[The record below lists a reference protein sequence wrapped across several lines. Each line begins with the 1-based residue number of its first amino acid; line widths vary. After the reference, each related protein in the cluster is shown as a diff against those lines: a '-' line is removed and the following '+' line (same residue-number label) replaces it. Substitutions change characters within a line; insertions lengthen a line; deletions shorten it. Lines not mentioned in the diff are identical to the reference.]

1 MRDPDSPTYSWRDL
15 LATVG
20 PFVLLGLV
28 LLAIAYWVLQP
39 APPRHVVLATGT
51 AQGAYAEFGERYADI
66 LARHGIKVELRAT
79 QGSAENLALLRNPD
93 SGVDLAFVQG
103 GADRIADRDPSAEA
117 GLVSLG
123 SLFYEAVWVF
133 YREDAAQRLLGD
145 ARPDMLGQLAAFRL
159 NIGAAGSGVAV
170 LLEKL
175 FDANHLAPAQLHLVR
190 LSQTPAVVALLDG
203 SIDAMAFVSAP
214 ESPMVQM
221 LLQTPG
227 IGLMPF
233 VQAEAYARRFPFM
246 SPVTLPRGIID
257 LRHDKPPRDVQLIA
271 PTGTLVAREGTHPAL
286 IQLFV
291 QAAQEVHG
299 GGGWFNAKGY
309 FPNGRTTEQPLA
321 SEAERFYRIGIP
333 FLQRYLPFW
342 LANLIERMWPVLVAL
357 IAVLLPLSR
366 VLPPL
371 YEFRVRSRIF
381 RWYAQLRTLEQQ
393 VGERDAAALADEL
406 DALERRVE
414 RIMVPLSHS
423 DELYA
428 LRSHIDLVRT
438 RVQAAP
444 VRSDAA
450 A

>member
-1 MRDPDSPTYSWRDL
+1 MRDPDSPTYSKRDL

-28 LLAIAYWVLQP
+28 LLAIAYWVLEP

-51 AQGAYAEFGERYADI
+51 AQGAYAEFGEHYVDI
-66 LARHGIKVELRAT
+66 LARHGIEVELRAT

-103 GADRIADRDPSAEA
+103 GADRKADRDPGADA

-145 ARPDMLGQLAAFRL
+145 ARPDKLGQLAAFRL
-159 NIGAAGSGVAV
+159 NIGAEGSGVAV
-170 LLEKL
+170 LMEKL
-175 FDANHLAPAQLHLVR
+175 FDANHLAPSLLHLVR

-203 SIDAMAFVSAP
+203 TLDAMAFVSAP

-227 IGLMPF
+227 IGLMHF
-233 VQAEAYARRFPFM
+233 AQAEAYARRFPFM
-246 SPVTLPRGIID
+246 SAVALPRGVID
-257 LRHDKPPRDVQLIA
+257 LEHDLPPQDVHLIS
-271 PTGTLVAREGTHPAL
+271 PTGTLVAREGAHPAL

-299 GGGWFNAKGY
+299 GGGWLNEKGH

-321 SEAERFYRIGIP
+321 SEAERFYRVGIP

-366 VLPPL
+366 ILPPL
-371 YEFRVRSRIF
+371 YALRVRSRVF
-381 RWYAQLRTLEQQ
+381 RWYGQLRTLEAG
-393 VGERDAAALADEL
+393 VGHRPADEL
-406 DALERRVE
+406 ERELAALEARVE
-414 RIMVPLSHS
+414 HISVPLAYA

-428 LRSHIDLVRT
+428 LRLHIGLVRS
-438 RVQAAP
+438 RLQAGGTAG
-444 VRSDAA
+444 
-450 A
+450 

>member
-1 MRDPDSPTYSWRDL
+1 MKHTDPDSSRISGRDL

-28 LLAIAYWVLQP
+28 LLAIAYWVLEP

-51 AQGAYAEFGERYADI
+51 VQGAYAEFGERYVDI
-66 LARHGIKVELRAT
+66 LARHRIKVELRAT
-79 QGSAENLALLRNPD
+79 EGSAENLALLRDPD

-103 GADRIADRDPSAEA
+103 GADRAGERDPSTEA

-123 SLFYEAVWVF
+123 SLFYEPVWVF
-133 YREDAAQRLLGD
+133 YRADAAKRLLGD
-145 ARPDMLGQLAAFRL
+145 ATLDRLVQLEAFRI
-159 NIGAAGSGVAV
+159 NVGAEGSGVAV
-170 LLEKL
+170 LIEKL

-203 SIDAMAFVSAP
+203 TIDAMAFVSAP

-227 IGLMPF
+227 IGLMHF
-233 VQAEAYARRFPFM
+233 AQAEAYSRRFPFM
-246 SPVTLPRGIID
+246 SVVTLPRGVID
-257 LRHDKPPRDVQLIA
+257 LEHDLPPQAVHLVA

-286 IQLFV
+286 VQLFV

-299 GGGWFNAKGY
+299 GAGWFNAPGY

-321 SEAERFYRIGIP
+321 SEAERFYRIGVP

-342 LANLIERMWPVLVAL
+342 LANLIERMWPVVVAL

-366 VLPPL
+366 ILPPL
-371 YEFRVRSRIF
+371 YTLRVRSRVF
-381 RWYAQLRTLEQQ
+381 RWYGRLRALEAE
-393 VGERDAAALADEL
+393 VGRRPPGELARELAALE
-406 DALERRVE
+406 EHVE
-414 RIMVPLSHS
+414 RISVPLAYA

-428 LRSHIDLVRT
+428 LRQHIGLVRA
-438 RVQAAP
+438 RLEADRGAG
-444 VRSDAA
+444 
-450 A
+450 